1 MDAKDQQTLLLACLK
16 ENCDQARH
24 HEVQRERVTAI
35 VASTTGLIMGLF
47 GFSQSWSHPS
57 GVHLAVPFFMVILG
71 GWGYLAA
78 WKHHERSR
86 MHVQRIRAVRKRL
99 SALSGIDLDDI
110 HAEAYQAHL
119 ARFGDSALYESRTH
133 LIWKAFP
140 VIVSL
145 MGLAVGLNILLQ
157 MQPAAPAVNVT
168 PAAGVAPRVSASA
181 PASDAS
187 K

>member
-1 MDAKDQQTLLLACLK
+1 MDAKDQQTLLLAYLK

-47 GFSQSWSHPS
+47 GFSSSWSHPS
-57 GVHLAVPFFMVILG
+57 SVHLAIPFFLIILG
-71 GWGYLAA
+71 AWGYLAA

-86 MHVQRIRAVRKRL
+86 MHVQRIRALRKRL
-99 SALSGIDLDDI
+99 SALSGIDLEAVN
-110 HAEAYQAHL
+110 AEAYQAHVS
-119 ARFGDSALYESRTH
+119 RFGDSALYESRTH

-140 VIVSL
+140 IIVSL
-145 MGLAVGLNILLQ
+145 IGVAVAANILLQ
-157 MQPAAPAVNVT
+157 F
-168 PAAGVAPRVSASA
+168 
-181 PASDAS
+181 

>member
-1 MDAKDQQTLLLACLK
+1 MDAKDQQTLLLAYLK

-47 GFSQSWSHPS
+47 GFSSSWDHPTH
-57 GVHLAVPFFMVILG
+57 VHLAIPFFLIVLG
-71 GWGYLAA
+71 AWGYLAA

-86 MHVQRIRAVRKRL
+86 MHVQRIRACRKQL
-99 SALSGIDLDDI
+99 QALSGIDLD
-110 HAEAYQAHL
+110 ALNAQAYEEHM
-119 ARFGDSALYESRTH
+119 ARFGSSALYESRTH

-140 VIVSL
+140 IIVSL
-145 MGLAVGLNILLQ
+145 IGVAAAINILLQ
-157 MQPAAPAVNVT
+157 F
-168 PAAGVAPRVSASA
+168 
-181 PASDAS
+181 